1 MVDNSTRIH
10 DKNIKSLIH
19 CNQAESTTKESMR
32 KKNSKENISK
42 NLHKFKP

>member
-1 MVDNSTRIH
+1 MVDNSTIH

-32 KKNSKENISK
+32 KKKLQRK
-42 NLHKFKP
+42 YK